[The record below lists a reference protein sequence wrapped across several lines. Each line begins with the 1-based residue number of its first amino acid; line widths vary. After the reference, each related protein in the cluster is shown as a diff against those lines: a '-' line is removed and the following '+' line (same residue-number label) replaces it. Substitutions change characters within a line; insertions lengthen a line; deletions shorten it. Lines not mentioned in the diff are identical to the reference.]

1 MSKKCPLCDELNLCG
16 LSGAEGKASL
26 SCWCQ
31 RVQLVKKTPSV
42 EVMVE
47 VMVEVKDEVI
57 IQSLFADAK
66 TPLMDLEALAKTKQC
81 LCLTCLKKLN
91 VLLESPEVN

>member
-31 RVQLVKKTPSV
+31 RVQLVKKTPSF
-42 EVMVE
+42 EAM
-47 VMVEVKDEVI
+47 DEVI
-57 IQSLFADAK
+57 IQSLFSDAK

-81 LCLTCLKKLN
+81 LCLTCLKKIN